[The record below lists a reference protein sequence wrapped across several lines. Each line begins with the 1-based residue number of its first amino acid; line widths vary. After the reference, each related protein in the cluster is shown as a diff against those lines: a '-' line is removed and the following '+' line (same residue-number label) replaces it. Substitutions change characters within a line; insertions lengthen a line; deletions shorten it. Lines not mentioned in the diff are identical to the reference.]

1 MTNGEQNEKRNR
13 ESFTYMSEEGIN
25 LLIRR
30 MKDSNER
37 FDMSLNYRAF
47 VDIVR
52 ALEFTYNNASGNG
65 YRNSMSERS
74 GDLLSTIAEH
84 FGIEFI

>member
-1 MTNGEQNEKRNR
+1 MVNGKQNR
-13 ESFTYMSEEGIN
+13 ESYTYMSEDGVN
-25 LLIRR
+25 AVIRR

-52 ALEFTYNNASGNG
+52 ALEFTYNNAHGNA

-74 GDLLSTIAEH
+74 ADMLSTIAES
-84 FGIEFI
+84 FGVEFI